1 MRKRHMDYRQL
12 LQKYMQLVLDNEGT
26 TFVMYADTAY
36 TKDCKPAFTEEEIKL
51 LADLD
56 RRVS

>member
-1 MRKRHMDYRQL
+1 MDYRQL